1 MADKKADQHTLDKLY
16 EVIASRKGGDP
27 SKSYTAKLF
36 GKGRNQITK
45 KLGEEAVETIVAA
58 LGQEKKDVIA
68 ESADV
73 MYHLMVLW
81 ADMGINSSDVW
92 NELARR
98 EGVSGIE
105 EKANRK
111 KK

>member
-1 MADKKADQHTLDKLY
+1 MGKKNDGQHTLDKLY
-16 EVIASRKGGDP
+16 DVIASRKGGDAG
-27 SKSYTAKLF
+27 KSYTAKLF
-36 GKGRNQITK
+36 GKGRNQIAK
-45 KLGEEAVETIVAA
+45 KLGEEAVETVVAA
-58 LGQEKKDVIA
+58 LGQEKKDVVA

-81 ADMGINSSDVW
+81 ADMGIEPAEVW

-105 EKANRK
+105 EKASRK
-111 KK
+111 KD